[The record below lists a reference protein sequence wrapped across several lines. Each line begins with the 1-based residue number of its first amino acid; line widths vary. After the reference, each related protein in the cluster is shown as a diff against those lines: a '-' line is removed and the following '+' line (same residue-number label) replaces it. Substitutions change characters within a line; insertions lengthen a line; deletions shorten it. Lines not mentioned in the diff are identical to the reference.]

1 MSETIDSFWQRY
13 LATLPPDHPHRAAA
27 YTAWAFGDSPE
38 LADELAGLVCQGI
51 KTVTAGLLWEYEFD
65 DEPVPEPGEL
75 SVILDGSKTPVAVI
89 ETVAVETTPFNAVS
103 AEHAYSE
110 GEGDRSLA
118 DWRDGHWRFFTRSCA
133 RIWRTPDEAMP
144 IVCERFRLLFT
155 A

>member
-1 MSETIDSFWQRY
+1 MTETVERFWQRY

-27 YTAWAFGDSPE
+27 YTAWAFGDGPA
-38 LADELAGLVCQGI
+38 LADELAALVCQGI
-51 KTVTAGLLWEYEFD
+51 KTGTAGLLWEYEFD
-65 DEPVPEPGEL
+65 GDPIPQPGEL
-75 SVILDGSKTPVAVI
+75 NVILDGSETPVALT
-89 ETVAVETTPFNAVS
+89 ETVSVETLPFNAVG

-118 DWRDGHWRFFTRSCA
+118 DWRDGHWRFFVRSCT
-133 RIWRTPDEAMP
+133 RIGRTPDETMP